1 MIHIFLVDDHKILR
15 KGLKIVLELEPNF
28 KVVGEADSVNEAIDA
43 ISIID
48 NVDIVVTGIN
58 LPDESGLA
66 LIKYLKSTYTSVR
79 SLVFSRSCT
88 CTFVSNAIELGA
100 SGYVTKNSED
110 FELIHAIKEVYS
122 GNTYFSQI
130 TEEKIL
136 KCKEDQKSEDEIQ
149 ISPRELE
156 VLKHIVDG
164 WSNKMIGD
172 MMYVSESTV
181 NTHRYHIMK
190 KLNAKNSADLVR
202 IAFSKNLITP
212 N

>member
-28 KVVGEADSVNEAIDA
+28 KVVGEANTVREAIDQ
-43 ISIID
+43 ISSGQKMD
-48 NVDIVVTGIN
+48 VVVTGIN
-58 LPDESGLA
+58 LPNESGLE
-66 LIKYLKSTYTSVR
+66 LIKYLTITIPKVKSI
-79 SLVFSRSCT
+79 VFSMNLEC
-88 CTFVSNAIELGA
+88 AYALKAMEIGA
-100 SGYVTKNSED
+100 SGYVTKNCED
-110 FELIHAIKEVYS
+110 FELVNAIMEVHR
-122 GNTYFSQI
+122 GNTFLSQI
-130 TEEKIL
+130 MLEEMEKNKGSI
-136 KCKEDQKSEDEIQ
+136 SEDVIQ

-156 VLKHIVDG
+156 VLHHIVEG

-190 KLNAKNSADLVR
+190 KLNAKNTADLVR
-202 IAFSKNLITP
+202 IAFSKKLVNS

>member
-28 KVVGEADSVNEAIDA
+28 KVVGEANTVREAIDR
-43 ISIID
+43 ISSEQKMD
-48 NVDIVVTGIN
+48 VVVTGIN
-58 LPDESGLA
+58 LPNESGLE
-66 LIKYLKSTYTSVR
+66 LIKYLTTTIPTVKSI
-79 SLVFSRSCT
+79 VFSMNLEC
-88 CTFVSNAIELGA
+88 AYALKAMEIGA
-100 SGYVTKNSED
+100 NGYVTKNCED
-110 FELIHAIKEVYS
+110 FELVNAIMEVQQ
-122 GNTYFSQI
+122 GNTYLSQI
-130 TEEKIL
+130 MLEEMEKN
-136 KCKEDQKSEDEIQ
+136 KKSISKDAIQ

-156 VLKHIVDG
+156 VLHHIVEG

-190 KLNAKNSADLVR
+190 KLNAKNTADLVR
-202 IAFSKNLITP
+202 IAFSKKLVNS

>member
-28 KVVGEADSVNEAIDA
+28 KVVGEANTVREAIDR
-43 ISIID
+43 ISSEQKMD
-48 NVDIVVTGIN
+48 VVVTGIN
-58 LPDESGLA
+58 LPNESGLE
-66 LIKYLKSTYTSVR
+66 LIKYLTTSIPKVKSI
-79 SLVFSRSCT
+79 VFSMNLEC
-88 CTFVSNAIELGA
+88 AYALKAMEIGA
-100 SGYVTKNSED
+100 SGYVTKNCED
-110 FELIHAIKEVYS
+110 FELVNAIMEVHR
-122 GNTYFSQI
+122 GNTFLSQI
-130 TEEKIL
+130 MLEEMEKN
-136 KCKEDQKSEDEIQ
+136 KKSLSEGMIQ

-156 VLKHIVDG
+156 VLHHIVEG

-190 KLNAKNSADLVR
+190 KLNAKNTADLVR
-202 IAFSKNLITP
+202 IAFSKKLVNS